1 MSKQNNLRQSYQVRL
16 AMAHFIS
23 DVASTSTFT
32 DLLPRYYDIFEV
44 LMRSDEA
51 DDPEFREAAIL
62 ILQFCKRFAFQLS
75 GFDWQVAYNEAEAMK
90 NEYGSLNTQGNEL

>member
-1 MSKQNNLRQSYQVRL
+1 EKNKKRQSHQVRL

-23 DVASTSTFT
+23 NVAHTSTFT
-32 DLLPRYYDIFEV
+32 SLLPDYYDIFEV

-51 DDPEFREAAIL
+51 DDPEFREKAIL

-75 GFDWQVAYNEAEAMK
+75 SFDWQVAYNEAEAMK
-90 NEYGSLNTQGNEL
+90 KEYEPSNTSGYEL